1 MIRFFAAHP
10 TAANLVMALLIGA
23 GLIALPSLKR
33 ETMPDFSKDAAQVQV
48 VYPGASAADVEESI
62 CQRVEEALDGVTDLD
77 EIRCEAREGIGT
89 ATVEMAE
96 GGDLDRFLSEVGTEI
111 DAIDDFPDLAEDPV
125 VRQLNLTDLVISIAI
140 AGPMSE
146 PDLKVYAE
154 QVKDRL
160 TRLPEVSQIKLQGFS
175 ERQIRI
181 ALDAVALR
189 QYGLSVADIA
199 DMVER
204 QSIDLPSGKV
214 ETAERDI
221 LVRFLDERRSP
232 RAFEDLVVRGGETG
246 AELRL
251 GQIAEIT
258 DRFELDEKRL
268 FFNGQRAAL
277 LQVNMTKAQDA
288 LTVKRKVE
296 EFLEQER
303 SRAPPTVSFV
313 LTRDVASIVED
324 RLTMLLR
331 TGAEL
336 RLGQIAEITDRFEL
350 DEKRLF
356 FNGQRAALL
365 QVNMTKAQD
374 ALTVKRKVE
383 EFLEQERSRAPPTV
397 SFVLTRDVA
406 SIVEDRLTMLL
417 RNGQQGLLLVFL
429 VMWLFFS
436 FRFSFWVTMG
446 LPASFFGSLAIM
458 TMLGLSINMLTMVAL
473 LIAIGLI
480 MDDSIVIAE
489 NIASHLRKGKSPL
502 DAAVDGTR
510 QVTIGVSSS
519 FITSICVFLPLA
531 YLEGD
536 MGKVLKVIP
545 VVLIVTLSVSLIEA
559 FLILPHH
566 MAHAIGKNNN
576 SAFRR
581 WFDAG
586 FERFRESVVGR
597 LVDLAVEWRY
607 LTVGLVLMA
616 LLASLSLIA
625 GGHLKFRAFPDLDGD
640 VIEARILLPQG
651 TPLARTEA
659 VVAEVARALE
669 RVEAAFAAGLPDGE
683 TLVKN
688 LLVEYDVNADAFES
702 GPHIATVTADLLAGE
717 RRKLR
722 VDDILNRW
730 RAEVGTVPD
739 VLSLAFKEPQ
749 IGPAGLPIDMR
760 LQGDD
765 LVMLKAASDDLMAWL
780 ARYRG
785 VVDLSDDLRPGKPE
799 VRLKLRAGAT
809 ALGLDATMIASQ
821 LRGAYH
827 GRTAA
832 EIQVGPESF
841 EIDVQ
846 LSARDQDSLAD
857 LEYFAVTLPGGG
869 QVPLSAVAKTEF
881 GRGFARINR
890 IDGRRTVT
898 LRGDLDSE
906 LANLNEFLADTRS
919 RFLPGFSERYPGV
932 TLSLQGESAEQATTQ
947 ASMAKGFLLGLL
959 GIFILLS
966 FQFRD
971 YVEPVIVMLAIP
983 LALIGVVWGHLLMGQ
998 DLSMPS
1004 MIGYASLAGIVV
1016 NDSILLV
1023 TFIKIRTREGAE
1035 VVEAARLASRGRF
1048 RPVLLTS
1055 LTTIAGLLPLLFER
1069 SLQAQVLVPLVTSL
1083 AFGLMA
1089 STILVLFVVPA
1100 LYGIL
1105 HDFGLSTLSRE
1116 DRAAAVAPTPS
1127 PAQ

>member
-232 RAFEDLVVRGGETG
+232 RAFEDLVVRGGE
-246 AELRL
+246 
-251 GQIAEIT
+251 
-258 DRFELDEKRL
+258 
-268 FFNGQRAAL
+268 
-277 LQVNMTKAQDA
+277 
-288 LTVKRKVE
+288 
-296 EFLEQER
+296 
-303 SRAPPTVSFV
+303 
-313 LTRDVASIVED
+313 
-324 RLTMLLR
+324 

-765 LVMLKAASDDLMAWL
+765 LVMLKAASYDLMAWL

>member
-232 RAFEDLVVRGGETG
+232 RAFEDLVVRGGE
-246 AELRL
+246 
-251 GQIAEIT
+251 
-258 DRFELDEKRL
+258 
-268 FFNGQRAAL
+268 
-277 LQVNMTKAQDA
+277 
-288 LTVKRKVE
+288 
-296 EFLEQER
+296 
-303 SRAPPTVSFV
+303 
-313 LTRDVASIVED
+313 
-324 RLTMLLR
+324 

-1105 HDFGLSTLSRE
+1105 HDFGLSILSRE

>member
-232 RAFEDLVVRGGETG
+232 RAFEDLVVRGGE
-246 AELRL
+246 
-251 GQIAEIT
+251 
-258 DRFELDEKRL
+258 
-268 FFNGQRAAL
+268 
-277 LQVNMTKAQDA
+277 
-288 LTVKRKVE
+288 
-296 EFLEQER
+296 
-303 SRAPPTVSFV
+303 
-313 LTRDVASIVED
+313 
-324 RLTMLLR
+324 

-765 LVMLKAASDDLMAWL
+765 LVMLKAASYDLMAWL

-809 ALGLDATMIASQ
+809 ALGLDAPMIASQ